1 MGGSE
6 KARIYAD
13 VIYGWCELCVKWSL
27 FGILFVML
35 FTERVFLFYAHSF
48 QGDDFSNVRV
58 S

>member
-6 KARIYAD
+6 KAINYAD
-13 VIYGWCELCVKWSL
+13 VIYGWCVKWSL

-35 FTERVFLFYAHSF
+35 STERVFLFYANFF
-48 QGDDFSNVRV
+48 QRDDFSNVRV

>member
-6 KARIYAD
+6 KAQYYAD

-27 FGILFVML
+27 YEILFVML
-35 FTERVFLFYAHSF
+35 STERVFLFYANSF
-48 QGDDFSNVRV
+48 QRDDFSNVRV